1 MARSSA
7 RTEAGSSSGQRSSA
21 CASMQTVSSTSRSAR
36 STAAWPRNID
46 LLFIDLVLP
55 GEIGGAELAD
65 GARRLRPGLRIL
77 FTSGF
82 TQMRS
87 PPPEDG
93 WTRAKLVTKPYTTVE
108 LATRLRQALNGSER
122 FNARP

>member
-1 MARSSA
+1 MEVEMLPMAAAMGFGITIYRPLA
-7 RTEAGSSSGQRSSA
+7 IGVLTGKYLEAK
-21 CASMQTVSSTSRSAR
+21 
-36 STAAWPRNID
+36 
-46 LLFIDLVLP
+46 P

-82 TQMRS
+82 TQIRS

-93 WTRAKLVTKPYTTVE
+93 WRRANLVTKPYTTVE

-122 FNARP
+122 FNARPTGAAP